1 MIHPAHPIL
10 LIDDDPKILL
20 LQKTILNQSGISVET
35 ASNGLEALEKLKKSS
50 FDAIVLDTM
59 MPHMDGYETAKEIKK
74 LENHKATPIVMVTAA
89 PEKEA
94 MKQSF
99 ASGVLFFMNKP
110 FTAQKF
116 LSVIQTVLTK

>member
-1 MIHPAHPIL
+1 MPKKIL
-10 LIDDDPKILL
+10 LVDDDPKILL
-20 LQKTILNQSGISVET
+20 LQKTILTQSGFAVET
-35 ASNGLEALEKLKKSS
+35 ASNGLEALETVKKNS
-50 FDAIVLDTM
+50 FDAIVLDIM

-74 LENHKATPIVMVTAA
+74 LESHKATPIVMVTAA

-99 ASGVLFFMNKP
+99 ATGVLVFMNKP

-116 LSVIQTVLTK
+116 LSVIQTVLAK

>member
-1 MIHPAHPIL
+1 MPKKIL
-10 LIDDDPKILL
+10 LVDDDPKILL
-20 LQKTILNQSGISVET
+20 LQKTILVQSGISVET
-35 ASNGLEALEKLKKSS
+35 ASNGLEALEKLKKVAY
-50 FDAIVLDTM
+50 DAIVLDIM

-89 PEKEA
+89 PEREA

-99 ASGVLFFMNKP
+99 ASGVLVFMNKP

-116 LSVIQTVLTK
+116 LSVIQTVLSK